1 MGGCRGKGKK
11 RGEGDPHHHACITMQ
26 SLSPQASLAAARC
39 AHVCGG
45 ACNCA
50 VRVGWAAVYIC
61 VVMRVA
67 AGQQKKKNSRR
78 KEKKNERQEEERTM
92 ISP

>member
-1 MGGCRGKGKK
+1 
-11 RGEGDPHHHACITMQ
+11 MQ
-26 SLSPQASLAAARC
+26 SLSPQASLAAARR

-67 AGQQKKKNSRR
+67 AGRQKKTNSRR
-78 KEKKNERQEEERTM
+78 KEKKKNKRQEEERTI